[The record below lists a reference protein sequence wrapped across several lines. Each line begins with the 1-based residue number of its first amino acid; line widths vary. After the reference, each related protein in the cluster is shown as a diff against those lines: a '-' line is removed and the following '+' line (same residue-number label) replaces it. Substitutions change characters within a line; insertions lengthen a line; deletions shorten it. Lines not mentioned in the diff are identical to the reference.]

1 MLPRLRE
8 EREEKRGNQWD
19 SMTLKLMHFNSA
31 GFHGQDTGMK
41 KIAGL
46 IEVDI
51 GIADPIQVQGTGA
64 WEGPH

>member
-1 MLPRLRE
+1 
-8 EREEKRGNQWD
+8 
-19 SMTLKLMHFNSA
+19 MTLKLMHFNSA

-46 IEVDI
+46 IGVDI

>member
-1 MLPRLRE
+1 
-8 EREEKRGNQWD
+8 
-19 SMTLKLMHFNSA
+19 MHFNSA

-46 IEVDI
+46 IGADI